1 MALDICPS
9 SKSRLLRQ
17 RAALL
22 LDLRSDQCQRP
33 HLNHGVLQHP
43 HDQKTGAALSLL
55 LFLLLLSKIAWGW
68 GVVADS
74 TSSLRSPLFH
84 MMVSARLI
92 ENLKKKKKKSTSPPH
107 QNPTTKPKVL
117 QLGPAQERLR
127 ITPDTIGRLL
137 NSGNDLPWCEVLSS
151 TCFPSSKGGFWF
163 LSPFPSVLLQ

>member
-92 ENLKKKKKKSTSPPH
+92 ENLKKKKKKINFPPPPKPHHQTKSIAVGSSPGEASH
-107 QNPTTKPKVL
+107 NPRHHRKAP
-117 QLGPAQERLR
+117 QL
-127 ITPDTIGRLL
+127 
-137 NSGNDLPWCEVLSS
+137 W
-151 TCFPSSKGGFWF
+151 K
-163 LSPFPSVLLQ
+163 

>member
-33 HLNHGVLQHP
+33 HLNQGVLQHP
-43 HDQKTGAALSLL
+43 HDQQTGAALSLL
-55 LFLLLLSKIAWGW
+55 LFLFLLSKIAWVW

-92 ENLKKKKKKSTSPPH
+92 ENLKLKKTTTTKKSTSPPPKPHH
-107 QNPTTKPKVL
+107 QTKSIAVGSSPGEASHNPRHHRKAP
-117 QLGPAQERLR
+117 QL
-127 ITPDTIGRLL
+127 
-137 NSGNDLPWCEVLSS
+137 W
-151 TCFPSSKGGFWF
+151 K
-163 LSPFPSVLLQ
+163 